1 MSDEAADPHGEVVVS
16 VFGRTDVGR
25 TREHNEDAFVVA
37 DLSTDNATLQPEVR
51 RHVLGPKGTLFM
63 VADGMG
69 GAAAGEIASAMA
81 VEVVLGELREKW
93 IANETND
100 PEAFVRA
107 LRRATVAANQQ
118 IHTFAASHTEYRG
131 MGTTATVA
139 GLLGDTLYVA
149 QVGDSRAY
157 LVRDGVARQITK
169 DQSLMQKLIEA
180 GELTEEE
187 AAQSERRNI
196 ILQAL
201 GPEPLIKIDL
211 THQKVRRGD
220 LLVLCSDGLSGQVSK
235 DEIARIVTDAPDLVA
250 ACKQLIDRANE
261 NGGPDNITVI
271 AARFDGSRL
280 NPPDMSDEVGHRV
293 FPLPETGQTTAVTAE
308 VPPALDGQARVAGRI
323 SPAAVEVQSSEPEP
337 AAPPPPAQASLG
349 SAPASLGS
357 APVSAVSDNFSTA
370 PTPVTGTPTVSQTR
384 RQTGML
390 IAVLLLI
397 ALVAT
402 AVWFVV
408 RTAQKV
414 GPIVDSGRAT
424 SAPPAASPTPR
435 R

>member
-1 MSDEAADPHGEVVVS
+1 MNDEATESQGEVVVS

-37 DLSTDNATLQPEVR
+37 DLTTNNATLQPEVR

-93 IANETND
+93 VGSDSGDTQE
-100 PEAFVRA
+100 FVRA
-107 LRRATVAANQQ
+107 LRRAMAAANMQ
-118 IHTFAASHTEYRG
+118 IHTFAASHSEYRG

-157 LVRDGVARQITK
+157 LIREGVARQITK

-187 AAQSERRNI
+187 AAQSDRRNI

-201 GPEPLIKIDL
+201 GPEPMIKVDL
-211 THQKVRRGD
+211 THQQVRRGD
-220 LLVLCSDGLSGQVSK
+220 VLVLCSDGLSGQVSK
-235 DEIARIVTDAPDLVA
+235 DEIARIVTEEPDLVS
-250 ACKQLIDRANE
+250 ACKRLIDRANE

-271 AARFDGSRL
+271 AARFDGPRL
-280 NPPDMSDEVGHRV
+280 LAPGTTDEVGHRV
-293 FPLPETGQTTAVTAE
+293 FPLPETGQTAAVTAE
-308 VPPALDGQARVAGRI
+308 VPPILRETEEMSPDGEVLAPPQPAYRI
-323 SPAAVEVQSSEPEP
+323 SGGGAGELTIDHDADTPVE
-337 AAPPPPAQASLG
+337 G
-349 SAPASLGS
+349 
-357 APVSAVSDNFSTA
+357 APVVSPS
-370 PTPVTGTPTVSQTR
+370 R
-384 RQTGML
+384 RQTGMV
-390 IAVLLLI
+390 IAIVLLI
-397 ALVAT
+397 ALVAS
-402 AVWFVV
+402 AILFII
-408 RTAQKV
+408 RAAQKV
-414 GPIVDSGRAT
+414 TPSST
-424 SAPPAASPTPR
+424 SAPRPAPVDTTTRNPPASSGTNPGSAPTPKG
-435 R
+435 